1 MKRKLNIVIG
11 ELRRLKEEGTQALYV
26 SDEALAQLRN
36 RIGSATVGT
45 QTRSRIR
52 SRGDEDAV
60 RELASALKSKEPI
73 ERSSPAKS
81 KKRKLPPPPK
91 IELPEGDKQAR
102 WERLREQVISDPTCI
117 GSEESGRKVVFGSG
131 NLDADIFFINN
142 EPGVEEEEA
151 DQPIA
156 GEAGDLLSKIVAAM
170 GIKPGDV
177 YIANIMNWR
186 PPVPK
191 DVRKREPTPEEIGY
205 CRPYLLAQIDIV
217 QPKVLIA
224 LGNRVIH
231 ALLGG
236 DSKRLQ
242 EIRGNWKEFHGTPLM
257 LTYHPAYLVRRNR
270 NEDKR
275 LVWEDLLKVMEKTG
289 LPISEKQRQYF
300 LPKR

>member
-1 MKRKLNIVIG
+1 MKRKLNLLID
-11 ELRRLKEEGTQALYV
+11 ELRRLKEGGVEAVYV
-26 SDEALAQLRN
+26 SDDALAALRN
-36 RIGSATVGT
+36 RIGTTKMPPSG
-45 QTRSRIR
+45 RSRIR
-52 SRGDEDAV
+52 IRGDEEAV
-60 RELASALKSKEPI
+60 RELTSALKEQEPVQ
-73 ERSSPAKS
+73 RASTKS
-81 KKRKLPPPPK
+81 KKPKLPPPPK
-91 IELPEGDKQAR
+91 IELPEGDKQSR
-102 WERLREQVISDPTCI
+102 WEALREQVLSDPICI
-117 GSEESGRKVVFGSG
+117 GSEEPGRKVVFGSG

-142 EPGVEEEEA
+142 EPGLEEEEA
-151 DQPIA
+151 DRPIA
-156 GEAGDLLSKIVAAM
+156 GEAGDLLSKIIAAM
-170 GIKPGDV
+170 GIESGDV

-205 CRPYLLAQIDIV
+205 CRPYLEAQIDLV
-217 QPKVLIA
+217 KPKVLVA

-242 EIRGNWKEFHGTPLM
+242 EVRGNWKEFLGTPVM

-275 LVWEDLLKVMEKTG
+275 LVWEDLLKVMEKVG
-289 LPISEKQRQYF
+289 LPISERQRRYF